1 MRYCPNLLHQSSKAG
16 IQTDARFVHYTVGA
30 DFKSARGH
38 LPQRKRP
45 RAEQSL
51 APTVHLYYITVLG
64 RPDPLYALGRD
75 EPPMAVPRPRQNR
88 LERASV
94 AFCSRLVY
102 SAGVKYFAAPFPC
115 SFQTGY
121 SMPAAWRCQASASG
135 HSSGAFSISGA
146 VSPPGSFWPKDGT
159 KKYLRMMKISAMAPT
174 LTRFCTASSWPTIIW
189 RAMA

>member
-30 DFKSARGH
+30 GFKS
-38 LPQRKRP
+38 
-45 RAEQSL
+45 

-64 RPDPLYALGRD
+64 RPDTLYALGRD
-75 EPPMAVPRPRQNR
+75 GPADGRAAPQTKSVV
-88 LERASV
+88 ERASV
-94 AFCSRLVY
+94 ASCSRLVY
-102 SAGVKYFAAPFPC
+102 SAGVKYFAALFPC

-135 HSSGAFSISGA
+135 HSSGAFFISGA

>member
-30 DFKSARGH
+30 GFKS
-38 LPQRKRP
+38 
-45 RAEQSL
+45 

-64 RPDPLYALGRD
+64 RPDTLYALGCDGPANGR
-75 EPPMAVPRPRQNR
+75 
-88 LERASV
+88 
-94 AFCSRLVY
+94 
-102 SAGVKYFAAPFPC
+102 AAPQTKSVGKGIGCILLSLGLFCRGQVFCHTFSLLFPDRV
-115 SFQTGY
+115 FY
-121 SMPAAWRCQASASG
+121 APAWRCQASASG
-135 HSSGAFSISGA
+135 HSSGAFFISGA